1 VTSRPDLVPTY
12 SSQTLWGIKHYR
24 NLGTSHYLP
33 RALAES
39 TPLPTPP
46 PRPTDAHYLL
56 YQLPYPV
63 NIMPMVA
70 LAVARPMHSFSPRFG
85 GRREAYHSSSYT
97 DAKNSCQTSRLTNID
112 RPFDNFFRTTPNSG
126 LRTPPPER
134 RHESISMQPQ
144 MCGPL
149 LTQFEPPVLNQ
160 SNVPKMLDTFRSSQ
174 QLYQPHKIFD
184 SPPSRR
190 SSVHNSTYSHPP
202 STKSHT
208 SSTSHSLSQ
217 LKHRSRHN
225 SLTSSAGMQIPPIVN
240 GQRLSLPEFAAQV
253 YLISPNGHE

>member
-1 VTSRPDLVPTY
+1 MPTH
-12 SSQTLWGIKHYR
+12 SCQTLWGIEHYR
-24 NLGTSHYLP
+24 SLGTSHYLS

-39 TPLPTPP
+39 TPLPTPYP
-46 PRPTDAHYLL
+46 PPPPPLPRPDSRPL
-56 YQLPYPV
+56 QLPYPA

-70 LAVARPMHSFSPRFG
+70 LAIARPMHSFSPRFG
-85 GRREAYHSSSYT
+85 GRREAYHGSSYT

-112 RPFDNFFRTTPNSG
+112 RPFDNFFRTTSISG

-134 RHESISMQPQ
+134 RHEANSMQPQ

-160 SNVPKMLDTFRSSQ
+160 SNVPKLLDTFRSSQ

-190 SSVHNSTYSHPP
+190 SSINHNTYSHPP

-208 SSTSHSLSQ
+208 PSTSHSVSQ

-253 YLISPNGHE
+253 FVHYKWL